1 LKTTYFITGTSKG
14 IGNALAG
21 FLLPN
26 VGNTIYGYARRTS
39 DLDSKNYSH
48 TQVDLSDTEV
58 LRNFVFPKTKDERIV
73 LVNNAGLINPIAHGG
88 HQDFTTMQK
97 QLNINVLAPMQL
109 CNQFIKQF
117 SGSNAKLIIINISSG
132 AGKSPI
138 DGWSTYCATKAAIDL
153 FSQTL
158 ALEFDLDKKAIKI
171 FSIAPGV
178 VDTPMQGEIR
188 MADKK
193 HFSRRDHFREL
204 NKHKDLTNPE
214 IVAKK
219 LDYIIRHSS
228 EFPSVLLSLR
238 DIEIQK

>member
-26 VGNTIYGYARRTS
+26 ASHTIYGYARGTS
-39 DLDSKNYSH
+39 DLDSKNYIHS
-48 TQVDLSDTEV
+48 QLDLSNPAV
-58 LRNFVFPKTKDERIV
+58 LQDFVFPETKDERIV

-88 HQDFTTMQK
+88 HQDFATMQK

-138 DGWSTYCATKAAIDL
+138 DGWSTYCASKAAIDL
-153 FSQTL
+153 FSQTI
-158 ALEFDLDKKAIKI
+158 ALESELNNTGLKI
-171 FSIAPGV
+171 YAIAPGV
-178 VDTPMQGEIR
+178 VDTPMQREIR
-188 MADKK
+188 TADKK
-193 HFSRRDHFREL
+193 QFSRLDHFIEL
-204 NKHKDLTNPE
+204 NKNKDLTSPE
-214 IVAKK
+214 IVVKK

>member
-1 LKTTYFITGTSKG
+1 MKTTYFITGTSKG

-26 VGNTIYGYARRTS
+26 ASHTIYGYARGTS
-39 DLDSKNYSH
+39 DLDSKNYIH
-48 TQVDLSDTEV
+48 AQLDLSNPEV
-58 LRNFVFPKTKDERIV
+58 LQDFVFPETKDERIV

-88 HQDFTTMQK
+88 HQDFATMQK

-138 DGWSTYCATKAAIDL
+138 DGWSTYCASKAAIDL
-153 FSQTL
+153 FSQTI
-158 ALEFDLDKKAIKI
+158 ALESELNNTGLKI
-171 FSIAPGV
+171 YAIAPGV

-188 MADKK
+188 IADKK
-193 HFSRRDHFREL
+193 QFSRLDHFIEL
-204 NKHKDLTNPE
+204 NKNQDLSKPKS
-214 IVAKK
+214 VAEK
-219 LDYIIRHSS
+219 LNHIINNS
-228 EFPSVLLSLR
+228 ELFNDVLLTLR
-238 DIEIQK
+238 DL